1 MRVLVIG
8 SGAREH
14 ALVWKISQSSK
25 VEKIFCAPGN
35 GGISNLAE
43 CVDIKAEAIEQLLEF
58 AQAYK
63 IDLTVVGPEVPLSL
77 GIVDLFQDKGLK
89 IFGPNKKASAL
100 ESSKVFAKNI
110 MKKYKVPTAD
120 FAVFTKKEAALKYVR
135 NAKSPLVIKADGL
148 CAGKGV
154 FVCANLAE
162 QEKAIQSIMQDNA
175 FGSAGNTVMIEEC
188 LFGQEASMIFISD
201 GDNVCAMASSQDH
214 KRIFD
219 DDKGP
224 NTGGMGAYS
233 PAPVVSDALFEQ
245 IKNEVIIPT
254 IQGMQQESM
263 PFCGVLYAGI
273 MITAKGPKVLEFNVR
288 FGDPETQ
295 AILPR
300 LKSDIVDII
309 ISCLEGN
316 LDQVKLE
323 WDKRSCVCVVAAS
336 GGYPGDY
343 EKNKKI
349 SGLDAFDNDKE
360 LVVFHAGT
368 KKQGEDFLTSGGR
381 VLGITGL
388 GADIRQ
394 AIDTTYKGISKINFE
409 NMFYRKDI
417 AKKALSEIAV

>member
-1 MRVLVIG
+1 MKVLVIG

-14 ALVWKISQSSK
+14 ALVWKISQSPK

-35 GGISNLAE
+35 GGISKIAE
-43 CVDIKAEAIEQLLEF
+43 CVDIQAEAIAQLLEF
-58 AQAYK
+58 AQANQV
-63 IDLTVVGPEVPLSL
+63 DLTIVGPEVPLSL
-77 GIVDLFQDKGLK
+77 GIVDLFQEQGLK
-89 IFGPNKKASAL
+89 IFGPNKKASVL

-120 FAVFTKKEAALKYVR
+120 FAVFTDKEAALKYVR
-135 NAKSPLVIKADGL
+135 NAKRPLVIKADGL

-162 QEKAIQSIMQDNA
+162 QEKAIQSIMQDND

-188 LFGQEASMIFISD
+188 LVGQEASMIFISD

-214 KRIFD
+214 KQVFD
-219 DDKGP
+219 EDKGP

-233 PAPVVSDALFEQ
+233 PAPIVSDDLFEQ

-254 IQGMQQESM
+254 IQGMQQEGM

-273 MITAKGPKVLEFNVR
+273 MITDKGPKVLEFNVR

-300 LKSDIVDII
+300 LKSDLIDII
-309 ISCLEGN
+309 ISALDGN
-316 LDQVKLE
+316 LDDVKLE
-323 WDKRSCVCVVAAS
+323 WDKRYCVCVVAAS
-336 GGYPGDY
+336 GGYPGAY
-343 EKNKKI
+343 EKNKTI
-349 SGLDAFDNDKE
+349 SGLDAFENDKDI
-360 LVVFHAGT
+360 VVFHAGT
-368 KKQGEDFLTSGGR
+368 KKQGEEFLSSGGR

-388 GADIRQ
+388 GTDIKQ
-394 AIDTTYKGISKINFE
+394 AIDTTYKGVSKISFE

-417 AKKALSEIAV
+417 AKKALAEISV